1 MKDIRDLREYALA
14 LSFMDELRLEVVM
27 NRLEQARETGE
38 MTDRTYYR
46 CKSEVNRLLENKIH
60 FEPNDCILELDRKV
74 TQAAKYC
81 R

>member
-14 LSFMDELRLEVVM
+14 LSFTEELRLEVVM

-46 CKSEVNRLLENKIH
+46 CKSEFNRLVENKKY
-60 FEPNDCILELDRKV
+60 FKANDCILELDRKV
-74 TQAAKYC
+74 RQASLC
-81 R
+81 